1 MAAYSLL
8 VLTTPRSDST
18 PLRAVYPGSHRMLW
32 PCLDDPINFV
42 PNERYAEELQRI
54 KDTVTPLEL
63 TGELGD
69 TIFVHPRMVHSQG
82 QHSAAG
88 CVRLAAVCD
97 FQRVRPRGGLWW
109 QIDGAE
115 TPHGGGVGSV
125 APDGVVS
132 FPPGVDVVSAGDSD
146 AKIICKPR

>member
-1 MAAYSLL
+1 
-8 VLTTPRSDST
+8 
-18 PLRAVYPGSHRMLW
+18 MLW